1 MPITCLRAFMF
12 KLGILMLILRL
23 KKQGMGLITRIVRE
37 ETRDAKTN
45 FYIALGELLMLMK
58 GLNAEYALVLTESK
72 HVELVRKIPEELK
85 RKLKL
90 KILMLEKRY
99 VVKEIM

>member
-1 MPITCLRAFMF
+1 
-12 KLGILMLILRL
+12 
-23 KKQGMGLITRIVRE
+23 
-37 ETRDAKTN
+37 
-45 FYIALGELLMLMK
+45 MLMK